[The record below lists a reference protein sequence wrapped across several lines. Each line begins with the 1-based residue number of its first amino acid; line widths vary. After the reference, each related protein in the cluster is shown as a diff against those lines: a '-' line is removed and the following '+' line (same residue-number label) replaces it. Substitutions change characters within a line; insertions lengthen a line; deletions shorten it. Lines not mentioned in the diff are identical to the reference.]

1 VGLGAN
7 RVMTGNDMAQDCT
20 YSSRI
25 SEHVAAAS
33 AAAAETSP
41 PAALAA
47 NGAAAAAAPAGAPPA
62 AAAAADTGVAKAPA
76 STVAKAAPSGPIQV
90 QVVTSLGNFTMELL
104 PERAPLT
111 VAQFLKYVDQGH
123 YSGTIFHRVI
133 PNFVIQG
140 GGYDASYKLRS
151 APTKV
156 ANESG
161 NGLTNL
167 RGTVGLAR
175 PPEPHEGDCQ
185 FYVNLYDNPA
195 LDPNQTRWGYAVF
208 GKIVQGMDV
217 VDKIGNVSTG
227 LKGPFKE
234 DAPLQPVVIERVER
248 VAAP

>member
-1 VGLGAN
+1 MKQLLLVLGLLSGA
-7 RVMTGNDMAQDCT
+7 VFQT
-20 YSSRI
+20 SI
-25 SEHVAAAS
+25 AAD
-33 AAAAETSP
+33 SP
-41 PAALAA
+41 
-47 NGAAAAAAPAGAPPA
+47 AAPA
-62 AAAAADTGVAKAPA
+62 APA
-76 STVAKAAPSGPIQV
+76 SPAATGAVQV
-90 QVVTSLGNFTMELL
+90 QVVTSQGNFTIELL

-123 YSGTIFHRVI
+123 YAGTLFHRVI

-140 GGYDASYKLRS
+140 GGFDAGYKLKG

-156 ANESG
+156 VNESG

-175 PPEPHEGDCQ
+175 PSEPHGGDCQ
-185 FYVNLYDNPA
+185 FYVNLFDNAA

-217 VDKIGNVSTG
+217 VDRIGNVATG
-227 LKGPFKE
+227 ARGPFKE
-234 DAPLQPVVIERVER
+234 DAPLQQVVIERIER